1 MSSTDFPFTVD
12 ETHNKANN
20 ELIRDSRRLVLS
32 AGVFGL
38 IQLAV
43 AAGVLWYFGG
53 QPWVWMMAIAL
64 TVMALVSFGMMF
76 VLPRKVGTAQEL
88 YDRYPL
94 VPAVVAAVN
103 ERDLVLL
110 ALVDTTVD
118 GNEESR
124 WALAARTVTR
134 LAGHP
139 RKVGERVPSVAV
151 AGQRNLSDREH
162 WSEVTPM
169 PIAWATPDR
178 SVIDRASDTIPAAQW
193 KRLEKSVSRLAEVR
207 ETPEDLL
214 VLD

>member
-1 MSSTDFPFTVD
+1 MSATDFPFTVD

-20 ELIRDSRRLVLS
+20 ELFRDSRRLVVS

-43 AAGVLWYFGG
+43 AAGVLLHFGG

-64 TVMALVSFGMMF
+64 AVMALVSFGMMV

-94 VPAVVAAVN
+94 APAIVAEVN

-118 GNEESR
+118 ETGEPR

-151 AGQRNLSDREH
+151 SGQRNLSDREH

-169 PIAWATPDR
+169 PISWATPDR
-178 SVIDRASDTIPAAQW
+178 SVIDRAADAIPAARW
-193 KRLEKSVSRLAEVR
+193 KRLEKSLDRLPEVR
-207 ETPEDLL
+207 ETPADLL

>member
-1 MSSTDFPFTVD
+1 MSATDFPFTVD
-12 ETHNKANN
+12 ENHSKTNN
-20 ELIRDSRRLVLS
+20 ELFRDSRRLVVS

-38 IQLAV
+38 IQVAV
-43 AAGVLWYFGG
+43 AAGILWYFGG
-53 QPWVWMMAIAL
+53 QPWVWMMVIAL
-64 TVMALVSFGMMF
+64 AVMAVVSFGMMF

-94 VPAVVAAVN
+94 VPAVVAKVN

-110 ALVDTTVD
+110 ALVNTTVD
-118 GNEESR
+118 ENDKPR

-151 AGQRNLSDREH
+151 SGQRHLSDREH

-169 PIAWATPDR
+169 PISWATPDR
-178 SVIDRASDTIPAAQW
+178 GVIGRAADAIPAAQW
-193 KRLEKSVSRLAEVR
+193 KRLEKSVDRLAEVR
-207 ETPEDLL
+207 ETPADLL